1 MEDPGPA
8 GLNLPT
14 VDLMAISSKY
24 LETLDLVAEARN
36 VTREKTLATERK
48 KKGVKKSLMET
59 KTLHNK
65 NIISNFKAGG
75 SVSIRGRGFSRSS
88 FRPDPF
94 RARPPNTSRPP
105 SLHVDDF
112 LVLELKGQQPTGPT
126 GYNKQSIK
134 AAKELFAARDAENAL
149 KPPAQLRE
157 ATREPVVPYNR
168 GRGRGERGGGEEAF
182 EGAMGRPIGT
192 STEGTAG
199 DGVLR
204 GQEAFRGQ
212 ENQET
217 WEERLGLDL
226 GKMGEGEEAETE
238 ADSEEV
244 VVIDEVAVL
253 GAGIVVEVEEN
264 GGLEEEAVEVEIEM
278 TEFAIFVP

>member
-1 MEDPGPA
+1 M
-8 GLNLPT
+8 
-14 VDLMAISSKY
+14 
-24 LETLDLVAEARN
+24 
-36 VTREKTLATERK
+36 
-48 KKGVKKSLMET
+48 
-59 KTLHNK
+59 
-65 NIISNFKAGG
+65 
-75 SVSIRGRGFSRSS
+75 
-88 FRPDPF
+88 
-94 RARPPNTSRPP
+94 
-105 SLHVDDF
+105 
-112 LVLELKGQQPTGPT
+112 
-126 GYNKQSIK
+126 
-134 AAKELFAARDAENAL
+134 
-149 KPPAQLRE
+149 
-157 ATREPVVPYNR
+157 
-168 GRGRGERGGGEEAF
+168 GEEGSG
-182 EGAMGRPIGT
+182 GAMGRPIGT

-226 GKMGEGEEAETE
+226 GKMEDGEEVETV

-264 GGLEEEAVEVEIEM
+264 GGLEEEAVEEVEIEM

>member
-1 MEDPGPA
+1 
-8 GLNLPT
+8 
-14 VDLMAISSKY
+14 
-24 LETLDLVAEARN
+24 
-36 VTREKTLATERK
+36 
-48 KKGVKKSLMET
+48 
-59 KTLHNK
+59 
-65 NIISNFKAGG
+65 
-75 SVSIRGRGFSRSS
+75 
-88 FRPDPF
+88 
-94 RARPPNTSRPP
+94 
-105 SLHVDDF
+105 
-112 LVLELKGQQPTGPT
+112 
-126 GYNKQSIK
+126 
-134 AAKELFAARDAENAL
+134 
-149 KPPAQLRE
+149 
-157 ATREPVVPYNR
+157 
-168 GRGRGERGGGEEAF
+168 
-182 EGAMGRPIGT
+182 MGRPIGT

-226 GKMGEGEEAETE
+226 EKMEEGEEVETV

-264 GGLEEEAVEVEIEM
+264 GGLEEEAVEEVEIEM

>member
-1 MEDPGPA
+1 
-8 GLNLPT
+8 
-14 VDLMAISSKY
+14 
-24 LETLDLVAEARN
+24 
-36 VTREKTLATERK
+36 
-48 KKGVKKSLMET
+48 
-59 KTLHNK
+59 
-65 NIISNFKAGG
+65 
-75 SVSIRGRGFSRSS
+75 
-88 FRPDPF
+88 
-94 RARPPNTSRPP
+94 
-105 SLHVDDF
+105 
-112 LVLELKGQQPTGPT
+112 
-126 GYNKQSIK
+126 
-134 AAKELFAARDAENAL
+134 
-149 KPPAQLRE
+149 
-157 ATREPVVPYNR
+157 
-168 GRGRGERGGGEEAF
+168 
-182 EGAMGRPIGT
+182 MGRPIGT

-226 GKMGEGEEAETE
+226 EKMEEGEEVETV

-264 GGLEEEAVEVEIEM
+264 GGLEEEAVEVVEIEM